1 MKMLSEKKEKKTIK
15 FRCNLISNVQDH
27 FSEKQALMKVLDV
40 LGYNTF
46 LIEYS
51 NNNNNYY

>member
-1 MKMLSEKKEKKTIK
+1 MKMLSKKKEKKTIK

-51 NNNNNYY
+51 NFNNNY